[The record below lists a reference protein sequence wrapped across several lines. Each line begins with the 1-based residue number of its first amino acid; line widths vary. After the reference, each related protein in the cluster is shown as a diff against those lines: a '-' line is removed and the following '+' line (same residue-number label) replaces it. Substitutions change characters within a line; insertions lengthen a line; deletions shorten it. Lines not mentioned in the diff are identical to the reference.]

1 MEYVMKLSITII
13 LLSSLFLSGCIQDVK
28 PWEKETLAK
37 NTLKEAAI
45 NPLNKKYEEH
55 IYYSKEASRGGAGV
69 AGGGCGCN

>member
-1 MEYVMKLSITII
+1 MKLLLPIT
-13 LLSSLFLSGCIQDVK
+13 LLSVVFFSGCIEEIQ

-37 NTLKEAAI
+37 ETVKESGM

-55 IYYSKEASRGGAGV
+55 MYFSKEASRGGAGV

>member
-1 MEYVMKLSITII
+1 MKIIIPITLGS
-13 LLSSLFLSGCIQDVK
+13 LLFFSGCIAEVQ

-37 NTLKEAAI
+37 STMKESGM

-55 IYYSKEASRGGAGV
+55 MYFSKEASRGGAGV